1 MDAQFVS
8 SLEETL
14 KQTLVPDSSVIKQA
28 SSKLTKDFYPNP
40 IALPALLQISQTT
53 KQDEIKQLSLV
64 EARKLALDQWETVDA
79 SLKPTLRE
87 SLLKGTFEEQNK
99 RLRNLSAYVIA
110 AIGEVDL
117 DKNEWQDLLPTLFS
131 AVQNTDVHTREV
143 GTFVLFALLESQI
156 ATVIP
161 HISDLLSLFGT
172 LLNDSESKEVR
183 INSIMSLD
191 VISQI
196 IEEDEERTVELAGK
210 FQSTVPSMINI
221 FKDVIR

>member
-196 IEEDEERTVELAGK
+196 IEEDE
-210 FQSTVPSMINI
+210 
-221 FKDVIR
+221 

>member
-117 DKNEWQDLLPTLFS
+117 DKTNGKTFYLLYSVQFKTL
-131 AVQNTDVHTREV
+131 
-143 GTFVLFALLESQI
+143 TFTLEKLVLLFC
-156 ATVIP
+156 
-161 HISDLLSLFGT
+161 SLCWN
-172 LLNDSESKEVR
+172 LK
-183 INSIMSLD
+183 
-191 VISQI
+191 
-196 IEEDEERTVELAGK
+196 
-210 FQSTVPSMINI
+210 
-221 FKDVIR
+221 